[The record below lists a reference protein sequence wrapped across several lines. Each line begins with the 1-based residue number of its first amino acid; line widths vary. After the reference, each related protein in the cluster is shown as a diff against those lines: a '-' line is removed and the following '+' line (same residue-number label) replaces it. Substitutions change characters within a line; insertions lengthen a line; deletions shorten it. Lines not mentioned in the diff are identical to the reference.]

1 MGHASFLLDE
11 LLHSV
16 GPDDGSD
23 QVALVGPGILLL
35 HGLLSPA
42 GMAEL
47 VWSYVTVNSIRIQ
60 FNRKLHTFITPNS
73 DKLSA
78 LCKIY

>member
-11 LLHSV
+11 LLYSV

-23 QVALVGPGILLL
+23 QVALVGAGIFLL
-35 HGLLSPA
+35 HCLLSPT

-47 VWSYVTVNSIRIQ
+47 V
-60 FNRKLHTFITPNS
+60 
-73 DKLSA
+73 
-78 LCKIY
+78 